1 MRTLLFALLGLCP
14 ALAVAQPGSANGAEQ
29 STTAVSSPSV
39 KTIPNSDVMYRK
51 SVWRVIDLREKQNKP
66 MFANNHQ
73 ITKIITDAVKAGKLQ
88 PYRGDS
94 LAATFTLEEF
104 NKKLIV
110 PDAAPTMSDEEK
122 KLGFTEE
129 DNSGG
134 WGDEPAGKDGAKAA
148 PAAATAYEY
157 FPTDLYQMEMKEDM
171 VFDKK
176 RSRMYHEIQSITL
189 VIPAA
194 KTPKGYDIP
203 IATFKWADLVKV
215 FRDNPE
221 SAIWFNGSNTA
232 QHKNL
237 ADAFDLW
244 LFSSYISKVS
254 NADDK
259 RLADIYGG
267 EQQGIMAAQQ
277 VAGEMIE
284 YEYNLWSF

>member
-1 MRTLLFALLGLCP
+1 
-14 ALAVAQPGSANGAEQ
+14 
-29 STTAVSSPSV
+29 
-39 KTIPNSDVMYRK
+39 MYRK
-51 SVWRVIDLREKQNKP
+51 SIWRVIDLREKQNKP

-73 ITKIITDAVKAGKLQ
+73 ITKIIVDAVKAGKLQ

-94 LAATFTLEEF
+94 LIASFTLDEF

-110 PDAAPTMSDEEK
+110 PDAAPTLSDEEK
-122 KLGFTEE
+122 KLGFSEE
-129 DNSGG
+129 ADAGGG
-134 WGDEPAGKDGAKAA
+134 WGDDAAGGGAAA
-148 PAAATAYEY
+148 KPAATAYEY
-157 FPTDLYQMEMKEDM
+157 FAQDLYQMELKEDM

-221 SAIWFNGSNTA
+221 QAIWFNGSNTA

-244 LFSSYISKVS
+244 MFSSYISKVS

-259 RLADIYGG
+259 QLSDIYGG
-267 EQQGIMAAQQ
+267 DQQGIMAAQQ

>member
-1 MRTLLFALLGLCP
+1 MRTLLFALLGVCP
-14 ALAVAQPGSANGAEQ
+14 TLAIAQPGAANGAEQ
-29 STTAVSSPSV
+29 STTAVSSPTV
-39 KTIPNSDVMYRK
+39 RAIPNSDVMYRK
-51 SVWRVIDLREKQNKP
+51 SIWRVIDLREKQNKP

-73 ITKIITDAVKAGKLQ
+73 ITKIIIDAVKAGKLQ

-94 LAATFTLEEF
+94 LAASFTMEEF
-104 NKKLIV
+104 NKKLLV
-110 PDAAPTMSDEEK
+110 PEAASGLSDEEK
-122 KLGFTEE
+122 KLGFEE
-129 DNSGG
+129 ESTGGG
-134 WGDEPAGKDGAKAA
+134 WGDEPAGGAK
-148 PAAATAYEY
+148 PAAAVAMEY
-157 FPTDLYQMEMKEDM
+157 FPKQLYQMEMKEDM

-189 VIPAA
+189 VVPASETA
-194 KTPKGYDIP
+194 KGYDQP

-215 FRDNPE
+215 FRDSPE
-221 SAIWFNGSNTA
+221 QAIWFNGSNTA

-254 NADDK
+254 NPDDK
-259 RLADIYGG
+259 TLADIYGG
-267 EQQGIMAAQQ
+267 DQQGIMAAQQ

>member
-14 ALAVAQPGSANGAEQ
+14 ALAVAQTGAANGAEQ
-29 STTAVSSPSV
+29 STTAVSSPTV
-39 KTIPNSDVMYRK
+39 RTIPNSDVMYRK
-51 SVWRVIDLREKQNKP
+51 TIWRIIDLREKQNKP

-73 ITKIITDAVKAGKLQ
+73 ITKIIVDAVKAGKLQ

-94 LAATFTLEEF
+94 LTASTTLEEF
-104 NKKLIV
+104 NKKMIV
-110 PDAAPTMSDEEK
+110 PDAAPTLSDEEK

-129 DNSGG
+129 EDKGTG
-134 WGDEPAGKDGAKAA
+134 WGDEPAGGAK
-148 PAAATAYEY
+148 PAAVVAMEY
-157 FPTDLYQMEMKEDM
+157 FPKQLYQMEMKEDM

-189 VIPAA
+189 VIPAGETA
-194 KTPKGYDIP
+194 KGYDQP
-203 IATFKWADLVKV
+203 VATFKWADLVKV

-244 LFSSYISKVS
+244 MFSSYISKVS
-254 NADDK
+254 NPDDK
-259 RLADIYGG
+259 TLADIYGG
-267 EQQGIMAAQQ
+267 DQQGIMAAQQ

>member
-1 MRTLLFALLGLCP
+1 MRTFLLTLLGLCP
-14 ALAVAQPGSANGAEQ
+14 TLAFAQPGAANGAEQ

-39 KTIPNSDVMYRK
+39 RPIPNSDVMYRK
-51 SVWRVIDLREKQNKP
+51 SIWRVIDLREKQNKP

-73 ITKIITDAVKAGKLQ
+73 ITKIIVEAVKAGKLQ

-94 LAATFTLEEF
+94 LTATFSLADF

-110 PDAAPTMSDEEK
+110 PDAAPTMSEEEK
-122 KLGFTEE
+122 KLGFTEDE
-129 DNSGG
+129 NSGGGG
-134 WGDEPAGKDGAKAA
+134 WGDEPAGGAKPAA
-148 PAAATAYEY
+148 PTAFEY
-157 FPTDLYQMEMKEDM
+157 YPQDLYQMEMKEDM

-194 KTPKGYDIP
+194 KTPKGYDLP

-221 SAIWFNGSNTA
+221 QAIWFNGSNTA

-244 LFSSYISKVS
+244 MFSSYISKVS

-259 RLADIYGG
+259 QLADIYGG
-267 EQQGIMAAQQ
+267 DQQGIMAAQQ
-277 VAGEMIE
+277 IAGEMIE

>member
-1 MRTLLFALLGLCP
+1 MRTTLFALLGLCP
-14 ALAVAQPGSANGAEQ
+14 ALAIAQPGSANGAEQ
-29 STTAVSSPSV
+29 STTAVSSPTV
-39 KTIPNSDVMYRK
+39 RAIPNSDVMYRK
-51 SVWRVIDLREKQNKP
+51 SIWRIIDLREKQNKP

-73 ITKIITDAVKAGKLQ
+73 ITKIIVDAVKAGKLQ

-94 LAATFTLEEF
+94 LATSFTMEEF

-110 PDAAPTMSDEEK
+110 PEAAATISDEEK

-129 DNSGG
+129 EDTGGG
-134 WGDEPAGKDGAKAA
+134 WGDEPAGGAAK
-148 PAAATAYEY
+148 PAAAAMAVEY
-157 FPTDLYQMEMKEDM
+157 FPKQLYQMEMKEDM

-189 VIPAA
+189 VIPAGE
-194 KTPKGYDIP
+194 TSKGYDQP

-221 SAIWFNGSNTA
+221 QAIWFNGSNTA

-254 NADDK
+254 NPDDK
-259 RLADIYGG
+259 TLSDIYGG
-267 EQQGIMAAQQ
+267 DQQGIMAAQQ

>member
-1 MRTLLFALLGLCP
+1 MRTLLIALLGLSP
-14 ALAVAQPGSANGAEQ
+14 VLAVAQTGAANGAEQ
-29 STTAVSSPSV
+29 STTAVSSPTV
-39 KTIPNSDVMYRK
+39 RAIPNSDVMYRK
-51 SVWRVIDLREKQNKP
+51 TIWRTLDLREKQNKP
-66 MFANNHQ
+66 MFSKGRW

-88 PYRGDS
+88 PYSSDS
-94 LAATFTLEEF
+94 LTGTFTMEDF

-129 DNSGG
+129 ESSGG
-134 WGDEPAGKDGAKAA
+134 WGDEKAGGAAAKPAA
-148 PAAATAYEY
+148 PVANEF
-157 FPTDLYQMEMKEDM
+157 FPQDLYQMEMREDM

-176 RSRMYHEIQSITL
+176 RSRMYHEIQSVTIL
-189 VIPAA
+189 VPAD
-194 KTPKGYDIP
+194 KTPKGYDMP

-215 FRDNPE
+215 FRDNPDN
-221 SAIWFNGSNTA
+221 AIWFNGSNTA

-244 LFSSYISKVS
+244 LFSSYITKVS
-254 NADDK
+254 NGDDK
-259 RLADIYGG
+259 TLADIYGG
-267 EQQGIMAAQQ
+267 DQQGILAAQQ